1 MITLYGFGPYF
12 GLPDASPYVMK
23 TEVQLRMAGLAY
35 RKDFTGFPRA
45 PKGKLPYIEDG
56 GVLIPDSTFIRAHI
70 ERRYG
75 HDFDAGLDAAAR
87 AQAWATERMIEDH
100 LAWAQA
106 YMRWVIPE
114 NFEKGP
120 ARFFDGAPP
129 GVREDAL
136 ARVKAALHGHGMGR
150 HSLEEITTLG
160 GRSLDA
166 LATLLGD
173 KPFLMGDRPCG
184 VDATAMAMLATILVP
199 LFDSPLRRRAEAFPD
214 LVAYKERMMQ
224 RFYPDHALPAAA

>member
-23 TEVQLRMAGLAY
+23 TEIHLRMAGLPY

-87 AQAWATERMIEDH
+87 AQAWAIERMLEDH
-100 LAWAQA
+100 LAWAQTHA
-106 YMRWVIPE
+106 RWIIPE

-120 ARFFDGAPP
+120 ARFFDGAPE
-129 GVREDAL
+129 GVREAAL

-150 HSLEEITTLG
+150 HSLDEVTALG
-160 GRSLDA
+160 ARSLDA
-166 LATLLGD
+166 LATTLGD
-173 KPFLMGDRPCG
+173 KPYLMGETPSG
-184 VDATAMAMLATILVP
+184 VDATAMAVLATILVP

-214 LVAYKERMMQ
+214 LVAYKDRMMH
-224 RFYPDHALPAAA
+224 RFYPDPDLSVAA